1 MQRAKK
7 KKPDMVVDHP
17 ESMLYPTN
25 LGAPSFI
32 VPDVVSHK
40 DVRSKNASDYFKS
53 KLEEI
58 KKEYLGL
65 IDLANDTELIY
76 NAKYNFIPIVGN
88 IYHLYIGSDSKNFL
102 SMIEPSEWSMKH
114 IASYRFTVDN
124 TWLKIDNLK

>member
-25 LGAPSFI
+25 VGAPSFI

-76 NAKYNFIPIVGN
+76 NAKYNFIP
-88 IYHLYIGSDSKNFL
+88 
-102 SMIEPSEWSMKH
+102 M
-114 IASYRFTVDN
+114 R
-124 TWLKIDNLK
+124 